1 MTIRRL
7 AAAVLL
13 AAVASPTALAI
24 DAAHHAAA
32 REMIDKAIAW
42 LRTQQDQT
50 NGGWSVNPDTKG
62 PNYPAI
68 TGLVVTG
75 MLMDPAIDAED
86 ESVQRGVKFILS
98 YVQPDGGIY
107 DKVLPSYNTSI
118 CLSALAQVQR
128 SEAAGAIKPAQ
139 DFLRSLQWSEDSLD
153 APTETGKVTK
163 DHPFYGGIGYG
174 KHGRPDNSNLGL
186 MIQGMHDS
194 GLSSTDPAY
203 QRALVFLSRT
213 QMVDSVNDQEYAD
226 GTKQGGFIYATAENK
241 DTAGRGQSHAA
252 TIEET
257 MDDGTKVS
265 RLRCYGSMTYTGF
278 KSLIYAN
285 LDRKDPRVQSAY
297 DWLRAN
303 YTMQE
308 NPGMGDEGMY
318 YYFLSL
324 ARALDAWGSPQIETI
339 AADGATGEVRD
350 WANDLVD
357 RLKGLQNPD
366 GSFRTIDDR
375 WMENNPVL
383 ITAYALIALQEAAD

>member
-1 MTIRRL
+1 MFARRL
-7 AAAVLL
+7 TAVLL
-13 AAVASPTALAI
+13 VAIASSPALAI
-24 DAAHHAAA
+24 DESHHATA
-32 REMIDKAIAW
+32 RGMIDKAIAW
-42 LRTQQDQT
+42 LRTQQDADT
-50 NGGWSVNPDTKG
+50 GGWSVNPDPKG

-68 TGLVVTG
+68 TGLVVNG

-86 ESVQRGVKFILS
+86 PGIQKAVKFILS
-98 YVQPDGGIY
+98 YRQPDGGIY

-128 SEAAGAIKPAQ
+128 PESASAIKPAQ
-139 DFLRSLQWSEDSLD
+139 DFLRSLQWSEDSLE

-213 QMVDSVNDQEYAD
+213 QMVDGINDQAYAD
-226 GTKQGGFIYATAENK
+226 DSRQGGFIYATAEDK
-241 DTAGRGQSHAA
+241 DSAGAGQSHAA
-252 TIEET
+252 TIEESL
-257 MDDGTKVS
+257 DDGTKVS

-285 LDRKDPRVQSAY
+285 LDRNDPRVKSAY
-297 DWLRAN
+297 DWIRRN
-303 YTMQE
+303 YTVAE

-324 ARALDAWGSPQIETI
+324 ARALDAWGSATIETV
-339 AADGATGEVRD
+339 GGEGSSSETRD

-357 RLKGLQNPD
+357 RLQGLQNPD

-383 ITAYALIALQEAAD
+383 ITAYALITLQEAAD